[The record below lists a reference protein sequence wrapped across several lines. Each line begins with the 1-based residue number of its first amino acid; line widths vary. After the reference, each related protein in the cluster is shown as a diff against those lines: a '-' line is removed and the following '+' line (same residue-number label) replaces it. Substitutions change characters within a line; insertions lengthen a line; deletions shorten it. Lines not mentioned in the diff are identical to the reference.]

1 MTDENE
7 LKIALGPVG
16 AAGLLLLLLGL
27 LRRAAA
33 LAVAGV
39 LAVAADVGLPRLRC
53 YAAARPR

>member
-1 MTDENE
+1 MADENE
-7 LKIALGPVG
+7 LKIPLAPVG
-16 AAGLLLLLLGL
+16 VAGLVLFLLGL